1 MEIINKI
8 VDFIFL
14 VTVFVIGWL
23 NILIFGLFCDFSN
36 YLNHWTSRFHL
47 DKEYNKL
54 LNKIV
59 DNVKIVEIKNQRTEI
74 KFVINYDTIINARIY
89 LSNNKKLSYNKI
101 KVRNVRELIEGLL
114 KEWKKIKKV
123 EFQLLKNWKVVKTIT
138 YTPEQIK
145 QMFNL

>member
-8 VDFIFL
+8 VNFIFL
-14 VTVFVIGWL
+14 VVVFVIGGL
-23 NILIFGLFCDFSN
+23 NILIFGLLYDFSN

-47 DKEYNKL
+47 DEEYNKL

-59 DNVKIVEIKNQRTEI
+59 DNVKIIEIKNQKTEI
-74 KFVINYDTIINARIY
+74 KFVINYDTIINAKIY
-89 LSNNKKLSYNKI
+89 LGNNKKLSYNKI
-101 KVRNVRELIEGLL
+101 KVRNVKELVEGLL

-145 QMFNL
+145 KMFNL